1 VWLGGRSFVAVVL
14 FFFLNSAFLFYY
26 YYRRLQIVFCTHT
39 ERRASQPASS
49 HSLSFLRTLLFLMV
63 ALSLLSLL
71 TVVPEIFFF
80 HFLWRFK
87 RLDDR
92 RHMTTFF
99 FCPGKIFFFLQGG
112 SDKTSR

>member
-1 VWLGGRSFVAVVL
+1 
-14 FFFLNSAFLFYY
+14 
-26 YYRRLQIVFCTHT
+26 
-39 ERRASQPASS
+39 
-49 HSLSFLRTLLFLMV
+49 MV

-99 FCPGKIFFFLQGG
+99 FFCPGKKNFFLPGG